1 MTGALAFTVPNSPP
15 RAIVLLSGGMDSA
28 VCLAIARSLGF
39 ECHALSFQ
47 YGQRHA
53 SELDAAGAVA
63 RALGVAEHRLVD
75 IDLRAFGGSALT
87 DDIDVPAD
95 RTPAE
100 IGRDIPLTYVPA
112 RNTVFLSYALAHA
125 EVIGAR
131 DIYIGVNAV
140 DFSGY
145 PDCRPAFIA
154 AFQATARLGTRL
166 TDLTIR
172 APLLRMTKAEIVARG
187 QSLGVDFGVTRTCYD
202 PDDDGRGCGRCDAC
216 RLRLTAFAERGLAD
230 PAPYVTG

>member
-1 MTGALAFTVPNSPP
+1 MPKP

-28 VCLAIARSLGF
+28 VCLAVARAQGF

-53 SELDAAGAVA
+53 SELDAARAVA
-63 RALGVAEHRLVD
+63 TSLGAAEHRLID

-95 RTPAE
+95 RTMIE
-100 IGRDIPLTYVPA
+100 IGSNIPVTYVPA
-112 RNTVFLSYALAHA
+112 RNTVFLSFALAHA
-125 EVIGAR
+125 EVINAH
-131 DIYIGVNAV
+131 DIFIGVNAI

-145 PDCRPAFIA
+145 PDCRPSFVA
-154 AFQATARLGTRL
+154 AFQAMARLGTRL

-172 APLLRMTKAEIVARG
+172 VPLLRMTKAEIIAKG
-187 QSLGVDFGVTRTCYD
+187 ESLGVDFGLTRTCYD
-202 PDDDGRGCGRCDAC
+202 PDPAGRACGRCDAC
-216 RLRLTAFAERGLAD
+216 RLRLTAFAERGVAD
-230 PAPYVTG
+230 PAPYVTR